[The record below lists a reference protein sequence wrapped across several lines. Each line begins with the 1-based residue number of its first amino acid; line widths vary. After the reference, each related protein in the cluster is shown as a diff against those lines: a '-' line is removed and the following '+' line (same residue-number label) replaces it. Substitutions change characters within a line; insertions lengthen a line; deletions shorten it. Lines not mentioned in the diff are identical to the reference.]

1 MSDNGERDG
10 QQLGNYRLT
19 KLIGR
24 GNFADVYRGQH
35 IHLNTQAAIKV
46 LHGQLTDNDLANF
59 IHEARVIAHLRHP
72 HIVQILDFGVENS
85 TPFLVMEYAP
95 NGNLRQRHQQGTCLA
110 LETILPYVRQIA
122 DALQFAHDEKLIHRD
137 IKPENMLL
145 GRNNEVLLSD
155 FGIAIMYSTMRS
167 HSGPQQ
173 DTAGTIPYMAPEQ
186 LKAHALP
193 ASDQYALAIM
203 TYEWLCGERP
213 FNGTLHEIAIKHTL
227 IPPPSLHERVTTISP
242 IVEQVILKALAK
254 NPQQRFEHIR
264 DFAQALEEA
273 SIAESPEH
281 HTLPLMNA
289 SAYFSNLPAQL
300 TSLIGREQ
308 EVMAVCTLLQRPDVR
323 LVTLTGTGGI
333 GKTRLSLE
341 VGAELLPGFREGIY
355 FVPLASINDATLV
368 IPAIAHTL
376 GLQHRYAERQQPL
389 AEHVEYLK
397 TFLREKQCLLLL
409 DNFEQ
414 VVDAAPAIAELLTAC
429 PRLKIL
435 VTSRAALHI
444 SGDHEFPV
452 PPLALPDGIPSL
464 PIHELTQ
471 YAAISLFLQRA
482 MAIKPDFNVTT
493 TNVQTIA
500 MICRRLDGLPLAIE
514 LAAARIK
521 LLPPQALLQRLI
533 HPLNVLT
540 GGRQNA
546 PERHQTLRNTIAWS
560 YHLLNTVEQ
569 QLFRRVSVF
578 VGSCSL
584 EAIEALYSS
593 YPDRTMLVL
602 DGVSSLIDKSLL
614 RQIEQGD
621 EPRIVMLE
629 TIREYALEMLDAN
642 GEERLIRH
650 AHAVYYMT
658 LAEESERELVGP
670 QQAAWLE
677 RLEQEHDNLR
687 AALDWSLQQD
697 EDTNEPQRRME
708 IALRL
713 AGALRRFWQM
723 HGHLNEGQTFTEKAL
738 SASEG
743 ILVSAQARAKA
754 LIAAGTLASI
764 QNDYDRTETYCHE
777 SLLLFRELG
786 DQQGTALSL
795 FLLSV
800 VPMMKGDNVAARSLT
815 EEALALFREMGDNER
830 VAWSLSTLGL
840 LDTQEEKYAS
850 ARAHYEESLAIHRK
864 LSNKRGIAASLL
876 RLAQLLFVS
885 QGDQAALSS
894 QLDEGLALNNELGEK
909 EGIAN
914 VHSLS
919 AQLAFRRG
927 DISSARA
934 QIEKSI
940 LLYREIGQRRAL
952 AESLAILARI
962 VLSQGEKTEARA
974 LYDESR
980 EIAIE
985 LNHIWL
991 IAACLEGRAGIA
1003 AEEGQLTWAVQLWG
1017 VADALRE
1024 TIRVPIPLIE
1034 RAEYERSIATARTH
1048 LGEKDFSAAWEAG
1061 RAMTPEQAITW
1072 QGNAIIAPLAAP
1084 DTSSSSTYPAA
1095 STYPVGLT
1103 AREVEVLRLVARGLT
1118 SGEIALELKISEK
1131 TVAHHLTHIF
1141 NKTSSENRAAA
1152 AAFAIRH
1159 GLA

>member
-173 DTAGTIPYMAPEQ
+173 DAAGTIPYMAPEQ

-341 VGAELLPGFREGIY
+341 VGAELLPGFREGVY

-389 AEHVEYLK
+389 AEHMEYLK

-414 VVDAAPAIAELLTAC
+414 VVDAAPAIAELLADC

-444 SGDHEFPV
+444 SGDHEFPL
-452 PPLALPDGIPSL
+452 PPLALPDGTPSL

-482 MAIKPDFNVTT
+482 MAKC
-493 TNVQTIA
+493 TNN
-500 MICRRLDGLPLAIE
+500 RHDLPSSGRFA
-514 LAAARIK
+514 
-521 LLPPQALLQRLI
+521 
-533 HPLNVLT
+533 T
-540 GGRQNA
+540 G
-546 PERHQTLRNTIAWS
+546 
-560 YHLLNTVEQ
+560 
-569 QLFRRVSVF
+569 
-578 VGSCSL
+578 
-584 EAIEALYSS
+584 
-593 YPDRTMLVL
+593 D
-602 DGVSSLIDKSLL
+602 
-614 RQIEQGD
+614 
-621 EPRIVMLE
+621 
-629 TIREYALEMLDAN
+629 
-642 GEERLIRH
+642 
-650 AHAVYYMT
+650 
-658 LAEESERELVGP
+658 
-670 QQAAWLE
+670 
-677 RLEQEHDNLR
+677 
-687 AALDWSLQQD
+687 
-697 EDTNEPQRRME
+697 
-708 IALRL
+708 
-713 AGALRRFWQM
+713 
-723 HGHLNEGQTFTEKAL
+723 
-738 SASEG
+738 
-743 ILVSAQARAKA
+743 
-754 LIAAGTLASI
+754 
-764 QNDYDRTETYCHE
+764 
-777 SLLLFRELG
+777 
-786 DQQGTALSL
+786 
-795 FLLSV
+795 
-800 VPMMKGDNVAARSLT
+800 
-815 EEALALFREMGDNER
+815 
-830 VAWSLSTLGL
+830 
-840 LDTQEEKYAS
+840 
-850 ARAHYEESLAIHRK
+850 
-864 LSNKRGIAASLL
+864 
-876 RLAQLLFVS
+876 
-885 QGDQAALSS
+885 
-894 QLDEGLALNNELGEK
+894 
-909 EGIAN
+909 
-914 VHSLS
+914 
-919 AQLAFRRG
+919 
-927 DISSARA
+927 
-934 QIEKSI
+934 
-940 LLYREIGQRRAL
+940 
-952 AESLAILARI
+952 
-962 VLSQGEKTEARA
+962 
-974 LYDESR
+974 
-980 EIAIE
+980 
-985 LNHIWL
+985 
-991 IAACLEGRAGIA
+991 
-1003 AEEGQLTWAVQLWG
+1003 
-1017 VADALRE
+1017 
-1024 TIRVPIPLIE
+1024 
-1034 RAEYERSIATARTH
+1034 
-1048 LGEKDFSAAWEAG
+1048 
-1061 RAMTPEQAITW
+1061 
-1072 QGNAIIAPLAAP
+1072 
-1084 DTSSSSTYPAA
+1084 
-1095 STYPVGLT
+1095 
-1103 AREVEVLRLVARGLT
+1103 
-1118 SGEIALELKISEK
+1118 
-1131 TVAHHLTHIF
+1131 
-1141 NKTSSENRAAA
+1141 
-1152 AAFAIRH
+1152 
-1159 GLA
+1159 